1 MKMLTKI
8 IYASSP
14 EGLNSKMEDMSAEGW
29 LPIGSHSVVTTHS
42 QNRYSGSQHMD
53 TIHKTEY
60 SITMQKNL
68 LENQD

>member
-1 MKMLTKI
+1 METKI

-14 EGLNSKMEDMSAEGW
+14 EGLNSKIEDKVAQGLLSV
-29 LPIGSHSVVTTHS
+29 GSHSVVNTHS

-60 SITMQKNL
+60 SITMQKII

>member
-1 MKMLTKI
+1 
-8 IYASSP
+8 
-14 EGLNSKMEDMSAEGW
+14 MEDMSAEGW
-29 LPIGSHSVVTTHS
+29 LPIGSHSVVNTHS